1 MRSIVVGVLC
11 VLSLLTGAKAQVAN
25 LSERELDALLSESM
39 LNEEAGSSLILDNT
53 RTKIGREFYE
63 NFFREWSSASSD
75 TLVVSAFIAA
85 LNPEDFTITIDELP
99 NPNQGAII
107 QISVNDVPLWG
118 QFVQPRGDVVGAAVT
133 AATEALIA
141 YFESYQDFQQQMLS
155 DDMQGTGV
163 Y

>member
-99 NPNQGAII
+99 SFDG
-107 QISVNDVPLWG
+107 LGMLKTTMLFRWR
-118 QFVQPRGDVVGAAVT
+118 FVHC
-133 AATEALIA
+133 I
-141 YFESYQDFQQQMLS
+141 
-155 DDMQGTGV
+155 
-163 Y
+163 

>member
-1 MRSIVVGVLC
+1 MRAVFGFLLFVGLAF
-11 VLSLLTGAKAQVAN
+11 SGFAQAPD

-39 LNEEAGSSLILDNT
+39 LDEEAESSLILDNT
-53 RTKIGREFYE
+53 RTKIGRDFYE
-63 NFFREWSSASSD
+63 SFYREWTSASSD
-75 TLVVSAFIAA
+75 TLQVSAFIAA
-85 LNPEDFTITIDELP
+85 LHPDDFTITIDELP

-107 QISVNDVPLWG
+107 QISVNDVPIWA

-133 AATEALIA
+133 QATETLVG
-141 YFESYQDFQQQMLS
+141 YFESYQAYQQQMLS